1 MAKKVEKTTAKNKQ
15 YSHREDAQWLTKEI
29 CAEYRK
35 KALQI
40 DHSHAN
46 DIGGRRTLR
55 IELQEK
61 CDITEIEAIN
71 ILNGYH
77 HKEYVRQYDHLRAY
91 LDGDLSEPLYNH
103 DPKYIAWLE
112 ENEDN
117 DRKLGD
123 FDIADED

>member
-1 MAKKVEKTTAKNKQ
+1 MTECVVVVLYYSHIYLKENGYMAKKVEKTTAKNKQ

-40 DHSHAN
+40 DHSNAN

-61 CDITEIEAIN
+61 CDIIEN
-71 ILNGYH
+71 
-77 HKEYVRQYDHLRAY
+77 
-91 LDGDLSEPLYNH
+91 
-103 DPKYIAWLE
+103 
-112 ENEDN
+112 
-117 DRKLGD
+117 
-123 FDIADED
+123 